1 MKSHRQDRKVVIQ
14 GAVIL
19 AFVFGI
25 IVAYIAYKT
34 GSFLMGLIFLTTL
47 QIIILLA
54 ILYMIEEMTE
64 LFEQRL

>member
-1 MKSHRQDRKVVIQ
+1 MTKQRKDRKLIIQ
-14 GAVIL
+14 GAVIM
-19 AFVFGI
+19 AFVFGV

-54 ILYMIEEMTE
+54 ILYMIEEIME
-64 LFEQRL
+64 LFEIKL